1 MCTGPGGSVKA
12 QTAPCGSILQRKHIA
27 QAPVMRPALECPSFC
42 RQLQDT
48 SGLVRQVDVHGVDGE
63 LKKVA
68 EQALSLKPNFAYTLK
83 EIRGEMEQ
91 IFDTGFF
98 SLAAPKAEDTR
109 DGVKITVEVRSN
121 NSAVYRP
128 PPPPAAGAGTTR
140 PLSPRHPWCL
150 AGGIAAAHSP
160 YVCDVNGGS

>member
-1 MCTGPGGSVKA
+1 M
-12 QTAPCGSILQRKHIA
+12 
-27 QAPVMRPALECPSFC
+27 
-42 RQLQDT
+42 
-48 SGLVRQVDVHGVDGE
+48 DGE

-109 DGVKITVEVRSN
+109 DGVKITVEVRSIKQR
-121 NSAVYRP
+121 SVSPTTSSSSWGGYHSSVEPTAPLVPGRRDSGSQQP
-128 PPPPAAGAGTTR
+128 MQFATSMAG
-140 PLSPRHPWCL
+140 PRLH
-150 AGGIAAAHSP
+150 
-160 YVCDVNGGS
+160 

>member
-1 MCTGPGGSVKA
+1 M
-12 QTAPCGSILQRKHIA
+12 
-27 QAPVMRPALECPSFC
+27 
-42 RQLQDT
+42 
-48 SGLVRQVDVHGVDGE
+48 DGE

-109 DGVKITVEVRSN
+109 DGVKITVQVRSKAQR
-121 NSAVYRP
+121 SVSPPLFLRQLGRTPLVRCAYSTLAVWQAELRQP
-128 PPPPAAGAGTTR
+128 HAFATSMPGPSLHQENWQSTMPDAA
-140 PLSPRHPWCL
+140 S
-150 AGGIAAAHSP
+150 
-160 YVCDVNGGS
+160 